1 MANLFMT
8 DYDPCSI
15 DELTQAFF
23 SVFDNRRGRVPD
35 LSRLDQIFVE
45 RAIITK
51 REGDHLEIM
60 SLAEFVAPRQDL
72 LCSGIL
78 VEFHEWEVEAQT
90 FVDGG
95 IATRICKYMKE
106 GLLNGEAF
114 SGVGMK
120 SIQFVRTGRGWRI
133 TSVLW
138 EDIQPVVDHLDQDCQ
153 GE

>member
-15 DELTQAFF
+15 DELTQTFF
-23 SVFDNRRGRVPD
+23 SVFDNRRGKVPD
-35 LSRLDQIFVE
+35 LSCLDQMFVE
-45 RAIITK
+45 PAIITK

-72 LCSGIL
+72 LTSGAL

-106 GLLNGEAF
+106 GLLNGEPF

-138 EDIQPVVDHLDQDCQ
+138 EDIEPGVDHLDQDCQ